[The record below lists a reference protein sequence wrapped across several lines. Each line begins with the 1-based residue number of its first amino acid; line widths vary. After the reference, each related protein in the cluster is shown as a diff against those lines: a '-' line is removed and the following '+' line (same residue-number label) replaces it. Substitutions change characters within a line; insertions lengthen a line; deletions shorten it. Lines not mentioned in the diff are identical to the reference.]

1 MEALRL
7 VSAAT
12 VVTAE
17 PSPSMRRAISISLPI
32 VLAVILLPVIAFA
45 SPPDPSWIAGIY
57 DGADGDDVVNLVYDT
72 AAAHAADGSHIATR
86 PCPRELALESIARGV
101 ASHRFA
107 RRPRAPPVPGSAIL
121 ARVLRCSPRCRSTAS
136 GTDPPVIREWLSGSR
151 LPVCLN
157 LDVLTS
163 TPWSNIHFAKER
175 DHVVTTSWAS
185 RALGPCLSWRRPIA
199 LLPCAFPSSNLKVS
213 K

>member
-1 MEALRL
+1 MLSGPWLRL
-7 VSAAT
+7 Q
-12 VVTAE
+12 
-17 PSPSMRRAISISLPI
+17 MRAVALLHVMWLARA
-32 VLAVILLPVIAFA
+32 VLLPRTAAIVALILCPSIAFA

-57 DGADGDDVVNLVYDT
+57 DGADGDDVVSLVYDT

-86 PCPRELALESIARGV
+86 PCPKELALESSARGV

-121 ARVLRCSPRCRSTAS
+121 VRVLRCSPRCRSTAS
-136 GTDPPVIREWLSGSR
+136 GTDPPVIREWLSESR
-151 LPVCLN
+151 LPACLN

-185 RALGPCLSWRRPIA
+185 RALGPCLSWR
-199 LLPCAFPSSNLKVS
+199 FPAAR
-213 K
+213 